1 MNFYLRTKSTPVP
14 CEIDADS
21 LKYWLDRALSTPPGP
36 RANLTPFLP
45 KNGRTGIIEAATAQ
59 RLMRVLTA
67 FAMADDDPAGEA
79 QTLAASK
86 LFQACRN
93 PPLTVSEK

>member
-1 MNFYLRTKSTPVP
+1 MNFYLRAKNTAIP

-21 LKYWLDRALSTPPGP
+21 LKYWLNRALTPAPSGP
-36 RANLTPFLP
+36 ANLAAFLP
-45 KNGRTGIIEAATAQ
+45 KNGRAGIIEPATAT
-59 RLMRVLTA
+59 RLLKVISA
-67 FAMADDDPAGEA
+67 FAMEDDEADENL
-79 QTLAASK
+79 TLAASK

>member
-1 MNFYLRTKSTPVP
+1 MNFYLRAKNTAIP

-21 LKYWLDRALSTPPGP
+21 LKYWLNRALGTAPDA
-36 RANLTPFLP
+36 RANLAAFLP
-45 KNGRTGIIEAATAQ
+45 KNGRIGIIEAATAM
-59 RLMRVLTA
+59 RLVKVIGA
-67 FAMADDDPAGEA
+67 FAMEDDEADEKL
-79 QTLAASK
+79 TLAASK

>member
-14 CEIDADS
+14 YEIDASS
-21 LKYWLDRALSTPPGP
+21 LKYWLDRALSAPPGA
-36 RANLTPFLP
+36 RANLAPFLP
-45 KNGRTGIIEAATAQ
+45 KNGRTGMIEAATAQ
-59 RLMRVLTA
+59 RLVKALTA
-67 FAMADDDPAGEA
+67 FAMADDDDADEA

>member
-21 LKYWLDRALSTPPGP
+21 LKYWLHRALSPPSGA

-45 KNGRTGIIEAATAQ
+45 KNGRTGTIEAATA
-59 RLMRVLTA
+59 RHLVKVLTA
-67 FAMADDDPAGEA
+67 FAMADDDEASEA